1 METGLLALSFRN
13 NFEEHFAFELVFN
26 GDLAQASEEE
36 EQQVLVP
43 HDLLGNGVHLH
54 DEDTVIA
61 LRNVFEFSPRLDD
74 SFF

>member
-26 GDLAQASEEE
+26 GNLTQASEEE

-43 HDLLGNGVHLH
+43 NDLLGNGVHLH
-54 DEDTVIA
+54 DEHAVVA
-61 LRNVFEFSPRLDD
+61 LCDIFEFSPCLDD
-74 SFF
+74 RFF